1 MSKGSFRPVELV
13 PDWLVDSPITFDD
26 LKCTSAPSTIFR
38 MSLASHPGKRGRRR
52 RSSIISMSS
61 SESEEEEDAMSIL
74 SKPPQLPEIGVLVED
89 APVAEQ
95 QPRHPQ
101 EQEQDDG
108 RSFLWDNDAADSDSD
123 SDDSTLHE
131 HDEFDP
137 SPIDPFFAQPKPSP
151 SPAPTHASSFDGTSP
166 WFMHF
171 DVAALSALD
180 NQLLQSPFDAFSD
193 LCYAQAVELEDASVG
208 AIPGSYTWRRFSR
221 LRPLSPFSEED
232 EEELRSELNLD
243 QDADSE
249 SDTDSEQLASPEQAA
264 VHQSWAVRP
273 RVYSPTPASHSP
285 HWHRHARHFQHDSDG
300 SIHFRPQDVSLP
312 LPFNTGPRLSKPLP
326 LVPPGSPSPPATV
339 MDDDPDPHYLR
350 SATAS
355 PPPLFL
361 PSPAVSQA
369 QLAFLFGAGA
379 LPNPSESVH
388 FAPQP
393 QAHAGADHGKGRPR
407 RGTLRISTEASAGA
421 DAGMRTGTGTG
432 TGPVTGTGTWFRR
445 IRAGF
450 SQGA

>member
-1 MSKGSFRPVELV
+1 M
-13 PDWLVDSPITFDD
+13 DSPITFDD

-95 QPRHPQ
+95 RPRHPQ

-300 SIHFRPQDVSLP
+300 SIHFRPQVSTISVSLR
-312 LPFNTGPRLSKPLP
+312 GS
-326 LVPPGSPSPPATV
+326 LVRVSYVHARRT
-339 MDDDPDPHYLR
+339 
-350 SATAS
+350 
-355 PPPLFL
+355 L
-361 PSPAVSQA
+361 PSWGERCAPISRSLHVAICHLTTGICPAAFDSG
-369 QLAFLFGAGA
+369 LAHTSARL
-379 LPNPSESVH
+379 
-388 FAPQP
+388 Q
-393 QAHAGADHGKGRPR
+393 
-407 RGTLRISTEASAGA
+407 SAGWA
-421 DAGMRTGTGTG
+421 R
-432 TGPVTGTGTWFRR
+432 PWV
-445 IRAGF
+445 
-450 SQGA
+450 GAVLSTHRV